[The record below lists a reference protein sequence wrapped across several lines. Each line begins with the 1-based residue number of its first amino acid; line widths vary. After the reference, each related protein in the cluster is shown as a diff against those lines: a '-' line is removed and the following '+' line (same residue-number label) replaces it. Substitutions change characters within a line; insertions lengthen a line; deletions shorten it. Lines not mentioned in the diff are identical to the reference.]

1 VNNRSADHRSA
12 DHRSAD
18 HHGADHHGADIPRRI
33 DRTHGVTPLGPDAQ
47 VDNKALVIPPG
58 NFALADPF
66 LLLSEDWFSSPGFEW
81 HPHRGLETVTIVL
94 DGALEHGDNLGSA
107 GVLGPGDVQWM
118 TAGRGIIHRELAF
131 RNEHAHTLQLWVN
144 LPRSQKMA
152 ETRYQDLRA
161 DTQGVL
167 AAPGTQ
173 VSVIS
178 GASGTGASGTGP
190 VTGPAR
196 NHWPITGLRIAIEPG
211 AAFTQRLPAHD
222 RAFLYVLSGRVRAAG
237 RTLAAG
243 DVAWSDP
250 VRAAHA
256 GTGQSSTG
264 QSSTGQS
271 STGQSSTL
279 ELRAPAGDEV
289 ATLILFAGQPIRDP
303 VAVGG
308 PFVMNTRAEISQA
321 FNDFH
326 SGKFGQVPRR
336 ARLKVR

>member
-1 VNNRSADHRSA
+1 VNNRS
-12 DHRSAD
+12 
-18 HHGADHHGADIPRRI
+18 ADIPRRI

-58 NFALADPF
+58 NFSLADPF

-152 ETRYQDLRA
+152 QTRYQDLRA

-167 AAPGTQ
+167 ATPGAQ

-178 GASGTGASGTGP
+178 GTGGAGPGGAGT

-222 RAFLYVLSGRVRAAG
+222 RAFLYVLSGRVRVAG
-237 RTLAAG
+237 RTLVAG

-250 VRAAHA
+250 VRTA
-256 GTGQSSTG
+256 QSST
-264 QSSTGQS
+264 QRSSTQ
-271 STGQSSTL
+271 QLSTL

-289 ATLILFAGQPIRDP
+289 ATLILFAGQPIGDP
-303 VAVGG
+303 VSVGG

-326 SGKFGQVPRR
+326 SGKFGQVPRK

>member
-1 VNNRSADHRSA
+1 VNNRRTDN
-12 DHRSAD
+12 
-18 HHGADHHGADIPRRI
+18 HGADIPRRI
-33 DRTHGVTPLGPDAQ
+33 DRTHGVTALGPDAQ

-144 LPRSQKMA
+144 LPRSRKMA

-167 AAPGTQ
+167 AAPGAQ

-178 GASGTGASGTGP
+178 GAGGTGTGGAGT

-211 AAFTQRLPAHD
+211 ATFTQRLPAHD
-222 RAFLYVLSGRVRAAG
+222 RAFLYVLSGPVRAAG
-237 RTLAAG
+237 RTLDAG

-250 VRAAHA
+250 VAAAHA
-256 GTGQSSTG
+256 SPQH
-264 QSSTGQS
+264 
-271 STGQSSTL
+271 SSTL

-289 ATLILFAGQPIRDP
+289 ATLILFAGQPIGDP

-326 SGKFGQVPRR
+326 AGKFGQVPRR

>member
-1 VNNRSADHRSA
+1 VNNRS
-12 DHRSAD
+12 
-18 HHGADHHGADIPRRI
+18 ADIPRRI
-33 DRTHGVTPLGPDAQ
+33 DRTHAVTPLGPDAQ

-58 NFALADPF
+58 NFSLADPF

-152 ETRYQDLRA
+152 QTRYQDLRA

-167 AAPGTQ
+167 AAPGSQ

-178 GASGTGASGTGP
+178 GAGGAATGRAATGGAATGGAATGGAGT

-250 VRAAHA
+250 VRTAHVGA
-256 GTGQSSTG
+256 Q
-264 QSSTGQS
+264 
-271 STGQSSTL
+271 QSSTL

-289 ATLILFAGQPIRDP
+289 ATLILFAGQPIGDP
-303 VAVGG
+303 VSVGG

>member
-1 VNNRSADHRSA
+1 VNNRS
-12 DHRSAD
+12 
-18 HHGADHHGADIPRRI
+18 ADIPRRI

-58 NFALADPF
+58 NFSLADPF

-131 RNEHAHTLQLWVN
+131 RDEHAHTLQLWIN

-152 ETRYQDLRA
+152 QTRYQDLRA
-161 DTQGVL
+161 GTQGVL
-167 AAPGTQ
+167 AAPGAQ

-178 GASGTGASGTGP
+178 GAGGAAAGGAAAGGAGT

-211 AAFTQRLPAHD
+211 AAFTQRLPARD

-250 VRAAHA
+250 VRAAQFS
-256 GTGQSSTG
+256 TQQSSTQ
-264 QSSTGQS
+264 QSGTQ
-271 STGQSSTL
+271 QFSTL
-279 ELRAPAGDEV
+279 ELRVPAGDEV
-289 ATLILFAGQPIRDP
+289 ATLILFAGQPIGDP
-303 VAVGG
+303 VSVGG

-326 SGKFGQVPRR
+326 AGKFGQVPRQ